1 MSYAHIFP
9 VSFAQQRLLFLDQLY
24 PGTSAYNLTRAIR
37 MVGRLD
43 SAALTKTLDKIARR
57 HASLRTRYI
66 VEAGQS
72 YQIVDEEVRLQLP
85 ILDISHLPN
94 ATRES
99 EAQRLT
105 SEEGQKSFNLTSG
118 PLFRALLLR
127 LGSDDHVF
135 VLVMHHIITDGWSM
149 SILFDEIGKI
159 YSELA
164 LAKAAS
170 LPTLSVQYLD
180 FARWQREHFTAE
192 TLHHHATYWANK
204 LRGHAGTLD
213 LPTDRPR
220 PAVQSYQ
227 GAVEAF
233 KIREQLARALTGLA
247 ETHGATLF
255 MVLLAA
261 FQTLLWRYTRSTD
274 IVIGTPIAGR
284 NDARF
289 EKLIGCFVNTL
300 VIRGDLSGN
309 PTFLELL
316 RRIRETT
323 LEAYEHQDLPFEQLV
338 ESLKP
343 QRSLRYTPLFQVMLV
358 LHNGPKQVLEIQGLT
373 CKEFDFDPGSAKFDL
388 TLEVVEQ
395 DGLHCS
401 LEYST
406 ALFEKQS
413 IRRLAR
419 HFETLLSE
427 LVKSPERPISALD
440 ILDEVTRND
449 LIFKFN
455 ATDTPYR
462 RSARIDEIFEEQVE
476 RAPDRVA
483 LVEGDSQITYRELN
497 AKANALATLL
507 VREGLNQDR
516 PVGIYMQR
524 SIDVVVALL
533 AALKANTPY
542 VPLDILNP
550 SHRLKLLIDDAAC
563 EVVLTHR
570 GLRSA
575 LPGTVKAI
583 SMDDLA
589 LISSSPCCSDGDRSS
604 EDLAYI
610 IYTSGSTGVPKGV
623 EGSHRAAINRFEWMW
638 QAYPFCASEICCHKT
653 PLGFVDSVWEIFGPL
668 LGGAR
673 AVIVPDELLR
683 DINHFVALLA
693 RHEVTRI
700 VMVPSLLRALLDVVP
715 DLAARLPKLTL
726 WSTSGEPLFAELVCR
741 FREAL
746 PNATLLNIYGSSEVT
761 ADVTYWQLTASE
773 SLSSIPIG
781 KPISNAQIF
790 ILDQHKNL
798 VPPLVPGEIHVGGDC
813 LARGYWKEPKLTA
826 QRFIPNPYRPDQ
838 SPFIF
843 ATGDLG
849 RILADGT
856 IEYLG
861 RLDQQIKL
869 RGMRIE
875 PGEIEA
881 SLAAHPLVRDAAI
894 AVHGDSSEMRQLIAY
909 IVWSDPARAW
919 TDELRRFLRAR
930 VPEYMVPAVFVE
942 LQCMPLLPNGKLD
955 RSALPRPNLDSLAK
969 RRNIVRGRT
978 EVEKRLSSIW
988 QEVLELSDVSTDDNF
1003 FDLGGDSLGGMRV
1016 LARVRRD
1023 FHVDVSIRS
1032 LFEGPT
1038 IAELALEVDRLK
1050 AKGANG
1056 QTIPIAPVSSS
1067 SSALLTVLRAEL
1079 GAMSPDQLDAILQSV
1094 LAETSARAD
1103 DRN

>member
-1 MSYAHIFP
+1 MSNERIFP
-9 VSFAQQRLLFLDQLY
+9 VSFAQQRLLFLDQLN
-24 PGTSAYNLTRAIR
+24 PGTSAYNLTRAFR
-37 MVGRLD
+37 MVGPLD
-43 SAALTKTLDKIARR
+43 PDALTKTLDKIARR
-57 HASLRTRYI
+57 HASLRTRFI

-72 YQIVDEEVRLQLP
+72 YQIVDEGVALQLP
-85 ILDISHLPN
+85 KLDISHLPD

-99 EAQRLT
+99 EAQRLAR
-105 SEEGQKSFNLTSG
+105 EEGNKSFNLTSG
-118 PLFRALLLR
+118 PLWRTLLLR
-127 LGSDDHVF
+127 LGSADHIF

-149 SILFDEIGKI
+149 SILLEEIGQI
-159 YSELA
+159 YAELTYA
-164 LAKAAS
+164 RPAR
-170 LPTLSVQYLD
+170 LPPISVQYLD
-180 FARWQREHFTAE
+180 FARWQREHFTVE
-192 TLHHHATYWANK
+192 TLHHHATYWADK
-204 LRGHAGTLD
+204 LRGHAGVLE

-220 PAVQSYQ
+220 PAVQGYE
-227 GAVEAF
+227 GAVEKF
-233 KIREQLARALTGLA
+233 KIREQLARALARLA
-247 ETHGATLF
+247 QTHGATLF

-261 FQTLLWRYTRSTD
+261 FQTLLWRYTGSTD
-274 IVIGTPIAGR
+274 IVIGTPIGGR
-284 NDARF
+284 NDAKF

-300 VIRGDLSGN
+300 VMRGDLSGN

-316 RRIRETT
+316 RRTRETT

-358 LHNGPKQVLEIQGLT
+358 LHNTPKQVLELQGLT
-373 CKEFDFDPGSAKFDL
+373 SRDIDFDPGSAKFDL
-388 TLEVVEQ
+388 TLEVVQQ

-413 IRRLAR
+413 IQRLAR
-419 HFETLLSE
+419 HFEILLWQ
-427 LVKSPERPISALD
+427 LIKSPERPISELD

-455 ATDTPYR
+455 ATDTRYR
-462 RSARIDEIFEEQVE
+462 RSARIEEMFEEQVE

-550 SHRLKLLIDDAAC
+550 SHRLKLLLDDAAC
-563 EVVLTHR
+563 EVILTHR

-575 LPGTVKAI
+575 LPGNAKAI
-583 SMDDLA
+583 SIDDLA
-589 LISSSPCCSDGDRSS
+589 LMGSSPCRSGGDRSS

-623 EGSHRAAINRFEWMW
+623 EASHRAAINRFEWMW
-638 QAYPFCASEICCHKT
+638 RTYPFCADETCCHKT

-668 LGGAR
+668 LGGVR
-673 AVIVPDELLR
+673 AVIVPDEFLR
-683 DINHFVALLA
+683 DIDLFVALLA

-700 VMVPSLLRALLDVVP
+700 VTVPSLLRALLGVIP

-726 WSTSGEPLFAELVCR
+726 WSTSGEALSAELVCR

-746 PNATLLNIYGSSEVT
+746 PSATLLNIYGSSEVT
-761 ADVTYWQLTASE
+761 ADVTYWQLSSSE
-773 SLSSIPIG
+773 TPSSIPIG

-813 LARGYWKEPKLTA
+813 LARGYWKEPKLTS

-861 RLDQQIKL
+861 RVDQQIKL

-875 PGEIEA
+875 LGEIEA
-881 SLAAHPLVRDAAI
+881 NLAAHPLVRDAAI
-894 AVHGDSSEMRQLIAY
+894 AIHGDSSETRQLIAY
-909 IVWSDPARAW
+909 IVWSDRSGAL

-955 RSALPRPNLDSLAK
+955 RSALPGPDSDSLAK
-969 RRNIVRGRT
+969 RRTIVRGRT

-1003 FDLGGDSLGGMRV
+1003 FDLGGDSLGVMRM

-1023 FHVDVSIRS
+1023 FHVDISIRS

-1038 IAELALEVDRLK
+1038 IAELVLEVDRLK
-1050 AKGANG
+1050 AQGANG
-1056 QTIPIAPVSSS
+1056 QTTPIAPVSSS
-1067 SSALLTVLRAEL
+1067 SSALLTILRAEL
-1079 GAMSPDQLDAILQSV
+1079 GALSPDQVDAILKSV
-1094 LAETSARAD
+1094 LAEKNARA
-1103 DRN
+1103 